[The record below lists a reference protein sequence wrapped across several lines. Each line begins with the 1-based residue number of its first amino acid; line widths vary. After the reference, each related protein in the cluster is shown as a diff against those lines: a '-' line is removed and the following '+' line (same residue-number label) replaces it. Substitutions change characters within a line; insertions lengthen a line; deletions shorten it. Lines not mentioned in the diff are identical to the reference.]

1 MIRITDARKAFP
13 VAGGGELVA
22 VAGVGAEIERGTS
35 VALTG
40 PSGSGKSTLLH
51 LIGAIER
58 LDAGS
63 IVVGGREIGG
73 LSGKELAAYRR
84 TVGFVFQRF
93 HLLPALTALDN
104 VIAPVLPFRT
114 AFDKRQRAL
123 ELLDLVGLKDRAG
136 ALPSQL
142 SGGQQQRVAIAR
154 ALVNDPPLL
163 LADEPTGNLDSRT
176 GESIVDLLLSL
187 RDDRG
192 ATVVVATHD
201 PGLAERCDGSLR
213 LRDGVLV

>member
-1 MIRITDARKAFP
+1 MSRITDARKAFP

-40 PSGSGKSTLLH
+40 PSGSGRSTLLH

-93 HLLPALTALDN
+93 HCC
-104 VIAPVLPFRT
+104 R
-114 AFDKRQRAL
+114 R
-123 ELLDLVGLKDRAG
+123 
-136 ALPSQL
+136 
-142 SGGQQQRVAIAR
+142 
-154 ALVNDPPLL
+154 
-163 LADEPTGNLDSRT
+163 
-176 GESIVDLLLSL
+176 
-187 RDDRG
+187 
-192 ATVVVATHD
+192 
-201 PGLAERCDGSLR
+201 
-213 LRDGVLV
+213 